1 MQRRRVCEQCFFR
14 EDELA
19 TDVMERDG
27 LRKDVQAEMFYPEL
41 WKGKSNRLG
50 IAAETV
56 YREAKGGP
64 TVCGGPA
71 WIAIRDL
78 HSKEEPCHPGTDWEY
93 IILPKRKASCMIKKT
108 SLKLL
113 FISSKVGHMVDKNGH
128 L

>member
-1 MQRRRVCEQCFFR
+1 MRVQRRRACEQFFR

-64 TVCGGPA
+64 TV
-71 WIAIRDL
+71 
-78 HSKEEPCHPGTDWEY
+78 
-93 IILPKRKASCMIKKT
+93 
-108 SLKLL
+108 
-113 FISSKVGHMVDKNGH
+113 
-128 L
+128 